1 MKSSTVKKSDRL
13 LPHKLSSLV
22 PGEMHPEEFTALCTS
37 IKEHGLQ
44 NAIILYE
51 SAILDGRERYN
62 ALLKLGCDV
71 GNSKQFVTFKGSAGE
86 AAALVLDNN
95 LHRRQLNSMQKAL
108 VASRMHLDNKM
119 SQKDAAERV
128 GCGVAT
134 VNLACRLLISNNTP
148 LIKRCENGDATRAE
162 IDEILYD
169 RSAAT
174 AAETVTPLDDAGGE
188 DNALPKGAS
197 PANVIDFSKA
207 QTKAGKRSTTGR
219 RATET
224 PASRAVALFKSLSTK
239 ERASFVIMAWAWL
252 QPALKDAGK
261 AGTAAVPGVLLQGRA
276 EAKPLLGKAKTT
288 ARATKK
294 AARATKKA
302 EQAAARQRAA
312 A

>member
-1 MKSSTVKKSDRL
+1 MSKSSAAPKSNRL
-13 LPHKLSSLV
+13 LPHKLSGLV

-44 NAIILYE
+44 NPIILYE
-51 SAILDGRERYN
+51 GAILDGRERYN
-62 ALLKLGCDV
+62 ALLKLGKTPRGQDF
-71 GNSKQFVTFKGSAGE
+71 KTFAGTAAE

-95 LHRRQLNSMQKAL
+95 LHRRQLNSMQKAI
-108 VASRMHLDNKM
+108 VAARMHIDSKTP
-119 SQKDAAERV
+119 QKEAAERV

-134 VNLACRLLISNNTP
+134 VNLACRLLASNNTP

-169 RSAAT
+169 RSASA
-174 AAETVTPLDDAGGE
+174 AAEAVDPIDDADE
-188 DNALPKGAS
+188 ADALPEGT

-207 QTKAGKRSTTGR
+207 QQKAGKRSTAGK

-224 PASRAVALFKSLSTK
+224 PASRCVALFKSLSEK
-239 ERASFVIMAWAWL
+239 DRASFVNMAWVWL
-252 QPALKDAGK
+252 QPALKAAGK
-261 AGTAAVPGVLLQGRA
+261 AGTPAVLGEAKGHA
-276 EAKPLLGKAKTT
+276 EAKPLLGKAKTPAKAT
-288 ARATKK
+288 AR

-302 EQAAARQRAA
+302 EKAAAVARAKA

>member
-1 MKSSTVKKSDRL
+1 MKATATAPKKSDRL
-13 LPHKLSSLV
+13 LPHKLSGLV

-51 SAILDGRERYN
+51 GAILDGRERYN
-62 ALLKLGCDV
+62 ALLKLGKPLTKCTQV
-71 GNSKQFVTFKGSAGE
+71 FTGSAAE

-95 LHRRQLNSMQKAL
+95 LHRRQLNSMQKAM
-108 VASRMHLDNKM
+108 VAARMHLDNKM
-119 SQKDAAERV
+119 PQKEASERV

-134 VNLACRLLISNNTP
+134 VNLACRLLASNNTP

-174 AAETVTPLDDAGGE
+174 AAETVTPLDNAGGE
-188 DNALPKGAS
+188 DTALPEGS

-207 QTKAGKRSTTGR
+207 QAKAGKRSTAGK

-224 PASRAVALFKSLSTK
+224 PASRCVALFKSMGTK
-239 ERASFVIMAWAWL
+239 ERASFVVMAWAWL

-261 AGTAAVPGVLLQGRA
+261 AGVDAVLGTPKGRA
-276 EAKPLLGKAKTT
+276 EPKPLLGKAKTAAKAT
-288 ARATKK
+288 AR

-302 EQAAARQRAA
+302 ERTAAQQRAA